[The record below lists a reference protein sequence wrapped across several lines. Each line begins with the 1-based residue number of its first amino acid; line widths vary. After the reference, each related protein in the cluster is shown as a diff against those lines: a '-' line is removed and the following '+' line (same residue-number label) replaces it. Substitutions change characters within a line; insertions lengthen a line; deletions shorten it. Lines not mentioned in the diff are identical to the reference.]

1 MVQAADLSARQG
13 LLTWPEARRIK
24 AAVAALGLPVRPP
37 EVDAAEMIAAMG
49 LDKKV
54 VSGRLRLV
62 LATAIG
68 AVRTTEDID
77 GDALLDTLAAGE
89 RLCDG

>member
-1 MVQAADLSARQG
+1 
-13 LLTWPEARRIK
+13 
-24 AAVAALGLPVRPP
+24 
-37 EVDAAEMIAAMG
+37 MG
-49 LDKKV
+49 MDKKV

-68 AVRTTEDID
+68 QVTTTEDSD
-77 GDALLDTLAAGE
+77 GEALLHTLAAGE